1 MASILLV
8 LTSSPHSSA
17 GERALALAESL
28 AGQRHTLILC
38 CLQDAVFLARGGETN
53 GSQEPLRRLLEHGA
67 RCVVLDEDLLTR
79 GLKAGS
85 HVVATDRAGVVALLA
100 GDHDRVIGAL

>member
-17 GERALALAESL
+17 GRRALALAESL
-28 AGQRHTLILC
+28 VDQRHTLTLC
-38 CLQDAVFLARGGETN
+38 CLQDAAVLAAGHATR
-53 GSQEPLRRLLEHGA
+53 PLLQRLLKAGA
-67 RCVVLDEDLLTR
+67 RCVVLQDDVTSR
-79 GLKAGS
+79 GLRALDDVS
-85 HVVATDRAGVVALLA
+85 LVDRAAIVSLLA